1 MMLTVGVNSYMS
13 LEEADTI
20 IENELL
26 DSDEE
31 YTIWNNLSNDS
42 KEKLIVKGTRL
53 VDTLPWRGIKYNLSI
68 VGSLQ
73 WPRIINNQIIDCP
86 YDIKVGLLLQVIID
100 YINKGKKETQLMELG
115 VTNYKIKD
123 ASITFDSS
131 KVNKLNNINTDIF
144 NTYFKNWIS

>member
-1 MMLTVGVNSYMS
+1 MMLTVGVNSYMN
-13 LEEADTI
+13 LEEADII
-20 IENELL
+20 IEDELL

-31 YTIWNNLSNDS
+31 YTTWNSLSNDS
-42 KEKLIVKGTRL
+42 KAKLILRGTRL
-53 VDTLPWRGIKYNLSI
+53 VDTLPWRGIKYNLSV

-73 WPRIINNQIIDCP
+73 WPRIINNQLIDCP

>member
-1 MMLTVGVNSYMS
+1 MMLTVGENSYMS
-13 LEEADTI
+13 LEEADII
-20 IENELL
+20 IEDELL
-26 DSDEE
+26 ESDEE
-31 YTIWNNLSNDS
+31 YTAWNSLSNDS
-42 KEKLIVKGTRL
+42 KAKLILRGTRL
-53 VDTLPWRGIKYNLSI
+53 VDTLPWRGIKYNLSV

-73 WPRIINNQIIDCP
+73 WPRIINNQLIDCP

-144 NTYFKNWIS
+144 NTYFKNWIG

>member
-1 MMLTVGVNSYMS
+1 MMLTVGENSYMS
-13 LEEADTI
+13 LEEADII
-20 IENELL
+20 IEDELL

-31 YTIWNNLSNDS
+31 YTAWNSLSNDS
-42 KEKLIVKGTRL
+42 KAKLILRGTRL
-53 VDTLPWRGIKYNLSI
+53 VDTLPWRGIKYNLSV

-73 WPRIINNQIIDCP
+73 WPRIINNQLIDCP

-144 NTYFKNWIS
+144 NTYFKNWIG

>member
-1 MMLTVGVNSYMS
+1 MMLTVGVNSYMN
-13 LEEADTI
+13 LEEADII
-20 IENELL
+20 IEDELL
-26 DSDEE
+26 DNDEE
-31 YTIWNNLSNDS
+31 YTIWNSLSNDS

-73 WPRIINNQIIDCP
+73 WPRIINNQIVDCP

>member
-13 LEEADTI
+13 LEEADAI

-31 YTIWNNLSNDS
+31 YTIWNSLGNDN

-144 NTYFKNWIS
+144 NTYFENWIS

>member
-13 LEEADTI
+13 LEEADVI

-31 YTIWNNLSNDS
+31 YTTWNCLSNDS

-53 VDTLPWRGIKYNLSI
+53 VDTLPWRGIKYNLSV

-73 WPRIINNQIIDCP
+73 WPRIINNQLIDCP

>member
-1 MMLTVGVNSYMS
+1 MMLTVGENSYMN
-13 LEEADTI
+13 LEEANAI

-31 YTIWNNLSNDS
+31 YNTWNCLSNDS
-42 KEKLIVKGTRL
+42 KAKLILRGTRL
-53 VDTLPWRGIKYNLSI
+53 VDTLPWRGIKYNLSV

-73 WPRIINNQIIDCP
+73 WPRVINNKLIDCP

-131 KVNKLNNINTDIF
+131 KVNKVNNINTDIF